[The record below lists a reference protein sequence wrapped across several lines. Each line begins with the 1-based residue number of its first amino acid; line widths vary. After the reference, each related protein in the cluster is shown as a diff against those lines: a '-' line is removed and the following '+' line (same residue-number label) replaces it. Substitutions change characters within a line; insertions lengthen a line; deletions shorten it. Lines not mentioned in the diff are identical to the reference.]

1 MASALPRIAE
11 ARRHPLRQLELLKL
25 DSMPSLK
32 VDACSG
38 GRAAVRVLAGGPMH
52 GY

>member
-1 MASALPRIAE
+1 MNAGAVEPGRAL
-11 ARRHPLRQLELLKL
+11 LLLKL

-32 VDACSG
+32 IDACSG
-38 GRAAVRVLAGGPMH
+38 GRAAVRVLAGGPTH